1 MGGLEVGGSLG
12 AWGGG
17 MRVRVRE
24 VEGLLK
30 LERGLVEKD
39 TLGVGRE
46 RERYG

>member
-1 MGGLEVGGSLG
+1 
-12 AWGGG
+12 
-17 MRVRVRE
+17 MRVGVRE

-30 LERGLVEKD
+30 LERRLVEKD